1 MLAPASRGSR
11 SPSTA
16 FTVLVTLTLG
26 LLVWLVLTSFGLAR
40 VQQQATQRLQQS
52 TASLLALVITDAA
65 RLIVRAEPSLVTACI
80 TDSAVRNVV
89 RRDVNEACATARRA
103 LVARARET
111 QPVISSAADS
121 AGLLLSVRASDDRGF
136 ATEGIGELA
145 ARIVTADGVAPFV
158 VTVRLSAAPDSPAML
173 SVQPQL
179 LLSMLLALLSLTIA
193 VASVLLHRL
202 RRDHAWARQR
212 SGFTSSVSHEM
223 RTPLAQILLF
233 AETLQLGRTRNDA
246 ERMLATGA
254 IVQEARRLMRLV
266 DNVLRFARI
275 EQGGAPLRCEPMPV
289 EALVRE
295 TTAQFAPLARSSQVT
310 LDVHVAP
317 NVSAALGDPDALRQ
331 VLLNLLDNA
340 VKYGPASQVVRTS
353 VDRDHDSIRIV
364 VEDEGPGIALA
375 NRERIW
381 LPFERVDDGLTST
394 GGSGLGLTIVRELVE
409 AMGGGATCE
418 SRDASHRGA
427 RFVVRLPAIARS
439 AA

>member
-16 FTVLVTLTLG
+16 FTVLVTLTIG

-40 VQQQATQRLQQS
+40 LQQQTTQRLQHE
-52 TASLLALVITDAA
+52 TAALLASAA
-65 RLIVRAEPSLVTACI
+65 A
-80 TDSAVRNVV
+80 SALA
-89 RRDVNEACATARRA
+89 RDVP
-103 LVARARET
+103 ARATLVDACQRSGVACGDAT
-111 QPVISSAADS
+111 RAFASRVLANNPVLARAADS
-121 AGLLLSVRASDDRGF
+121 AGMLLSIRARSPNAVSMRQDSL
-136 ATEGIGELA
+136 GELA
-145 ARIVTADGVAPFV
+145 ASMFTVDGFAPLVAA
-158 VTVRLSAAPDSPAML
+158 VRLSAEPDSPAML

-179 LLSMLLALLSLTIA
+179 ILSLLLALLSLTIA
-193 VASVLLHRL
+193 VAAVLLHRM
-202 RRDHAWARQR
+202 RREHAWAQQR

-233 AETLQLGRTRNDA
+233 AETLQLGRVRSDG
-246 ERMLATGA
+246 ERALATGA

-275 EQGGAPLRCEPMPV
+275 EQGGASLRHEFLSV
-289 EALVRE
+289 ESLVRE
-295 TTAQFAPLARSSQVT
+295 TTAQFAPLAHSSQVT
-310 LDVHVAP
+310 LDVHVASD
-317 NVSAALGDPDALRQ
+317 VYGAMGDPDALRQ

-340 VKYGPASQVVRTS
+340 VKYGPTAQVVRTR
-353 VDRDHDSIRIV
+353 VDRDQNSIRIV

-381 LPFERVDDGLTST
+381 LPFERVDDGLTSK

-418 SRDASHRGA
+418 ARDANSRGA
-427 RFVVRLPAIARS
+427 RFVVRLPATTRS